1 MATTA
6 AAIAAATGAVAYLN
20 GKYHLGQDIKML
32 KFRRDAAKHYEDL
45 GMLPSSI
52 EQPCMASQHVTRDIT
67 RSCANKQQYEESSNL
82 PGTLSRHKPQ
92 NFRMS
97 CVSGRVP
104 KLTLGKRHMIG
115 PFNGLISFCLRA

>member
-45 GMLPSSI
+45 GMFPLRFR
-52 EQPCMASQHVTRDIT
+52 QPLFTSRHVNCDIT
-67 RSCANKQQYEESSNL
+67 RSFALIHNSTKKTPISL
-82 PGTLSRHKPQ
+82 VLFRATSRK
-92 NFRMS
+92 
-97 CVSGRVP
+97 
-104 KLTLGKRHMIG
+104 
-115 PFNGLISFCLRA
+115 ISR